1 MRKFIV
7 FVFVCLSCSTLIAQ
21 FTEYF
26 ETTVALACWAIL
38 IGSTN
43 GFRTVQDW
51 QVSNI
56 LNSSSQAAYG
66 AAGYALRTIS
76 TQSSLFSL

>member
-7 FVFVCLSCSTLIAQ
+7 FVFVCLSCSTLIVQ

-26 ETTVALACWAIL
+26 ETTVALAGWATF
-38 IGSTN
+38 IGSY
-43 GFRTVQDW
+43 GFGTVQDW

-56 LNSSSQAAYG
+56 SNIGSQAAYG
-66 AAGYALRTIS
+66 AAGYVLRTRTI
-76 TQSSLFSL
+76 QAYLFSL

>member
-21 FTEYF
+21 FTEDL
-26 ETTVALACWAIL
+26 ETTVALAGWATFVW
-38 IGSTN
+38 TN
-43 GFRTVQDW
+43 GFGTVQDW

-56 LNSSSQAAYG
+56 SNTGSQAAYG
-66 AAGYALRTIS
+66 AAGYALRSRTI
-76 TQSSLFSL
+76 QSSLFSI

>member
-38 IGSTN
+38 MGSN

-66 AAGYALRTIS
+66 AAWYALRTIS